1 MTALNLAADPSASE
15 QADIEKTAALWIAE
29 GRAGKRTKQQIE
41 RELTAMASDRAD
53 KMRAALNKYR
63 QIKPVKGAP

>member
-1 MTALNLAADPSASE
+1 MTALNLAADPAASE

-41 RELTAMASDRAD
+41 RELAAMASDRAD